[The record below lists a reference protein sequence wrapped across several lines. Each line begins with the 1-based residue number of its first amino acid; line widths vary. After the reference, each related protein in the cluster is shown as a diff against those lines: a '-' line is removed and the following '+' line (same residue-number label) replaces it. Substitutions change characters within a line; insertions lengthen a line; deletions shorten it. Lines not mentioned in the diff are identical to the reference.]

1 MRKHECLEST
11 EDYVR
16 YLERRVELLE
26 LRVKKCRMDSDLFD
40 SHSSVNERSNAFEM
54 ATLRKARSGLP
65 VNYPHR
71 PGREIKIMTVE
82 ASDKKGIV

>member
-1 MRKHECLEST
+1 MVRVYENVSVFENT

-40 SHSSVNERSNAFEM
+40 SHRSVNERSIEDWRM
-54 ATLRKARSGLP
+54 
-65 VNYPHR
+65 
-71 PGREIKIMTVE
+71 
-82 ASDKKGIV
+82 KG